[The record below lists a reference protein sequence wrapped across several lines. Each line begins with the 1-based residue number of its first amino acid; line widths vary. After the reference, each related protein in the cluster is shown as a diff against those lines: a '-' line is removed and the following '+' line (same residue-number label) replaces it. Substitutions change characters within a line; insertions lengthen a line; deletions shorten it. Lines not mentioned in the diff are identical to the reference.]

1 MKNTTSKKL
10 SVITIMLVA
19 ALFASLFIWQQSQ
32 SKVDS
37 KPVSSNAVLLTST
50 TLKADR
56 LFKQSTQLRVKN
68 KHDVQIIQ
76 VNSLQ
81 GTQPD
86 GAVNLDE
93 QGNVKA
99 DKELHRLFDYY
110 LSTLGEQELLQIK
123 KQLLMSASD
132 YLSLDQLEQ
141 LRDYFDQYVQYLES
155 AGNFAVSFNDDE
167 PLDQRLIQIKQLRV
181 DLLGQVMADG
191 FFADE
196 HAYATWVLQ
205 QDTILT
211 DDLTAQQIKW
221 LEAENHATAYQD
233 VLLQNQQ
240 FESAEV
246 SEFDKQLIRAEVY
259 GEAVAERLALLDN
272 QQSLWQNKVRKYIN
286 ARELVSNQSELQ
298 SLNNQYSATAIKR
311 LNAYWQHHLTE
322 S

>member
-10 SVITIMLVA
+10 RFVTILLAA
-19 ALFASLFIWQQSQ
+19 ALLTSLFIWQQSQ
-32 SKVDS
+32 SNVVNKLS
-37 KPVSSNAVLLTST
+37 PTKAVMLTST
-50 TLKADR
+50 SLAADR
-56 LFKQSTQLRVKN
+56 LYKQNRHAEIKN
-68 KHDVQIIQ
+68 NTDVQLLQ

-110 LSTLGEQELLQIK
+110 LSTLGEQELFQIK
-123 KQLLMSASD
+123 KQLLVSASD

-155 AGNFAVSFNDDE
+155 AKNLAVSFNNDE

-181 DLLGQVMADG
+181 DLLGQEMADG

-298 SLNNQYSATAIKR
+298 SLNNQYSATEIKR